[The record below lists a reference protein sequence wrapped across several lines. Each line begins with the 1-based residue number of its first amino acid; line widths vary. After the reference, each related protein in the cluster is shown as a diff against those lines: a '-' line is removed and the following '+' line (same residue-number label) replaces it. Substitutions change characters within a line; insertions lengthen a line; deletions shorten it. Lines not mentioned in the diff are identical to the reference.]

1 MSSSLQHSH
10 HQQSNSNDEDDG
22 TTNSHT
28 SFPSS
33 HSWAS
38 QHSDGFPSA
47 GSTFFADMTLDLHEA
62 QMETTPRTD
71 TKFASMAA
79 AGSGGRGRIGGPS
92 KEEIMQ
98 NVPPMPL
105 IGE

>member
-1 MSSSLQHSH
+1 MSSSSLQHSH

-38 QHSDGFPSA
+38 QHSNPSSIDYDRGGGGFPSA
-47 GSTFFADMTLDLHEA
+47 GSTFFADMTLDIEDA
-62 QMETTPRTD
+62 QLESTPRSEM
-71 TKFASMAA
+71 KFATMTPETSINAV
-79 AGSGGRGRIGGPS
+79 AG
-92 KEEIMQ
+92 E
-98 NVPPMPL
+98 
-105 IGE
+105 